1 MYLDKMRLVY
11 FITVKFLK
19 ITNWTIINIPF
30 YTLGLCHIQKDKL
43 DYNSYHMLFSLEKDT
58 TRRNQYFKLNEY
70 IKLEKKTFIKN

>member
-1 MYLDKMRLVY
+1 M
-11 FITVKFLK
+11 K

-70 IKLEKKTFIKN
+70 IKLEKKPFIKN